1 MFVDQPWDDADS
13 ASLYDAFPF
22 TEDLAFFAGLAGTQ
36 GGPVLELG
44 CGSGRILVPLA
55 RGDGQVAAAVEV
67 GAAAVEVGAVAGAF
81 DVPAAQHVGVDGAT
95 GHGLAALPTPS
106 WMEGFWHW

>member
-67 GAAAVEVGAVAGAF
+67 GAVAGAF

-106 WMEGFWHW
+106 WMEGF